1 MNDLRVVFMGT
12 PIFAVPVLEGLLE
25 NYNVV
30 LVIYDDSESDYEIN
44 FLDVMGNIT
53 EKYKA
58 QPEKKLKFTILNYR
72 LNEPRDILNK
82 DNVLPK
88 AFLYTNAMKEQKLI
102 RFKPKNE
109 TEINIEEFE
118 NFLSEKLNWNNDE
131 VKEEKKDAKEE
142 KIKEEIKTET
152 TKEEKQEDL

>member
-1 MNDLRVVFMGT
+1 
-12 PIFAVPVLEGLLE
+12 
-25 NYNVV
+25 
-30 LVIYDDSESDYEIN
+30 
-44 FLDVMGNIT
+44 
-53 EKYKA
+53 
-58 QPEKKLKFTILNYR
+58 
-72 LNEPRDILNK
+72 
-82 DNVLPK
+82 
-88 AFLYTNAMKEQKLI
+88 MKEQKLI

-131 VKEEKKDAKEE
+131 IKEEKKDAKEE